1 VCKLELRTKGEIE
14 NDKIYAR
21 TVCGETVGKSKR
33 EPPALYSE
41 REGII
46 SGLNHLGGGV
56 GVNALWKE
64 RSVSEGSGWM
74 RRRLR
79 SAFSTFMPRKTFS
92 AETNSPLGAR

>member
-1 VCKLELRTKGEIE
+1 MTRSMLVLCAVKPLANSRG
-14 NDKIYAR
+14 NR
-21 TVCGETVGKSKR
+21 
-33 EPPALYSE
+33 E

-46 SGLNHLGGGV
+46 SGLNHWGGGV

-64 RSVSEGSGWM
+64 RSASEGLGWM

-92 AETNSPLGAR
+92 AETNSLLDAR